1 MYKYYGV
8 SFKSDGKIYI
18 FKFEEDLDKGT
29 NVIVET
35 EKGLQFGKINILIDE
50 EDLKLSIENI
60 KNIVRVA
67 TEKDEAI
74 QAKNMKDSKN
84 ALAKAVDFAKELELD
99 MHFIDASYTFDR
111 KQLLFNFIADDR
123 VDFRELAKRLAGV
136 YRTRIEL
143 RQIGARDK
151 AREVGGIGACGRK
164 LCCSSFLNH
173 IDVVSMSMAKNQNIA
188 LNPSK
193 INGCC
198 GRLLCCLAYEDEEY
212 IRCSKG
218 LPSVGQKVNTEFGNG
233 QVVSVDI
240 LSRKYIVD
248 INGEKKEVVLN

>member
-84 ALAKAVDFAKELELD
+84 ALTKAVEFAKELELD

-123 VDFRELAKRLAGV
+123 VDFRELA
-136 YRTRIEL
+136 
-143 RQIGARDK
+143 
-151 AREVGGIGACGRK
+151 
-164 LCCSSFLNH
+164 
-173 IDVVSMSMAKNQNIA
+173 NI
-188 LNPSK
+188 
-193 INGCC
+193 
-198 GRLLCCLAYEDEEY
+198 
-212 IRCSKG
+212 
-218 LPSVGQKVNTEFGNG
+218 
-233 QVVSVDI
+233 
-240 LSRKYIVD
+240 
-248 INGEKKEVVLN
+248 